1 MKRFIFTAACAVIA
15 ACTISAQPDFKKAAK
30 AIFTVKTFSADG
42 NMIGS
47 ANGFFTGTEGE
58 AVSSLSLF
66 KGAAKAVVIDAQGKE
81 AEVACILGADD
92 MYDVIKFRV
101 AAKRTTPLAVA
112 TEKQGNGAKEGTA
125 VWLVPYSVKK
135 TPSCPQ
141 AQISKAEKF
150 NTDYNYYTIALEA
163 PDNSVGCPFVN
174 EQGEAIGMMQ
184 QPAKAH
190 DPNSFAVS
198 AGFAAGLQMKGLS
211 INDPVLKST
220 TIKKDL
226 PDDLNQAI
234 LTMYV
239 AAASTD
245 SAQYAGILEDFIRKF
260 PDAPDGY
267 TYRAQINANANRFDQ
282 AAKDMEQAIKVADKK
297 DDVHYNYARIIYQ
310 KEIGKADIAYPAWS
324 LDKAA
329 KEADEA
335 YRINPIPA
343 YRQLKAQIQFAQKD
357 YDGAYRTYEEIIG
370 KGTRTAEIFYEASRC
385 KEATGDTA
393 AVIALLDSAVN
404 TFSKPYLKAAAPYII
419 VRAQAL
425 VAAGRYRQA
434 VADYNDYESLMSTS
448 VNDNFYY
455 LRAQAEMDG
464 HMYQQALN
472 DIVKAIS
479 MNPEYT
485 LYYAEKASLEV
496 RVGLLDEAMAS
507 AWECIRLDANLS
519 DGYLF
524 LGLAQ
529 CLKGDK
535 AAGVA
540 NLKKAKELGDP
551 QADAFIGKYSAQ

>member
-1 MKRFIFTAACAVIA
+1 MKRFIITVACAVMT
-15 ACTISAQPDFKKAAK
+15 ACAINGQPDFKKAAK

-42 NMIGS
+42 NMTGS
-47 ANGFFTGTEGE
+47 ANGFFIGSNGE

-81 AEVACILGADD
+81 AEVECILGADD

-101 AAKRTTPLAVA
+101 AAKRTTPLPVA
-112 TEKQGNGAKEGTA
+112 TDSQDGDAKEGTA

-141 AQISKAEKF
+141 AQVSKAEKF
-150 NTDYNYYTIALEA
+150 NTAYNYYTIDLEA
-163 PDNSVGCPFVN
+163 PDNTVGCPFVN
-174 EQGEAIGMMQ
+174 AQGEAIGLMQ

-190 DPNSFAVS
+190 DPKSFAVS
-198 AGFAAGLQMKGLS
+198 AAFAASLQMKGLS
-211 INDPVLKST
+211 INDPTLKSM

-226 PDDLNQAI
+226 PDDISQAI
-234 LTMYV
+234 LTLYV
-239 AAASTD
+239 AASSAD
-245 SAQYAGILEDFIRKF
+245 SVQYTGILEDFIRKF

-267 TYRAQINANANRFDQ
+267 TYRAQLNANADRFDL

-297 DDVHYNYARIIYQ
+297 DDAHYNYARIIYQ
-310 KEIGKADIAYPAWS
+310 KEISKPGKAYPAWS

-329 KEADEA
+329 GEADEA

-343 YRQLKAQIQFAQKD
+343 YRQLKAQIQYAQKD
-357 YDGAYRTYEEIIG
+357 YDGAYSTYEEIIG
-370 KGTRTAEIFYEASRC
+370 KGTRTAEIYYEASRC
-385 KEATGDTA
+385 KEALGDTTA
-393 AVIALLDSAVN
+393 MIALLDSAVN
-404 TFSKPYLKAAAPYII
+404 TFSKPYLKTAAPYII

-434 VADYNDYESLMSTS
+434 VADYNDYESLMSTT

-455 LRAQAEMDG
+455 LRAQAEIDG

-479 MNPEYT
+479 MNPQNT

-496 RVGLLDEAMAS
+496 RVGLLDDAMAS
-507 AWECIRLDANLS
+507 AGECIRLDDKLS

-535 AAGVA
+535 AAGLD

-551 QADAFIGKYSAQ
+551 QAQALIDKYR